1 MKLILQKTA
10 PPLAFALTSVSLFAA
25 VLLRGGVYPE
35 QWKWTALGVSVAA
48 LLITKAAPVNDSSTR
63 TDWAQWLLVALL
75 VWMASQLVPLP
86 PALVAFLS
94 PERSNAV
101 SAARELI
108 GQNARTWF
116 ALSVAPGET
125 LDRLLDVVPAM
136 AAFLVARTLCVYWRS
151 KPWLL
156 AIPVIAIAWLES
168 VLGLLQFYA
177 RRRGSG
183 VAGLAGLS
191 NVVTGTYA
199 NRNHF
204 AGLLEMAFPLAVLCA
219 VASWR
224 KRRPAA
230 TQAGSL
236 KPALAAIGLLSV
248 AACLLVGISLSLSRM
263 AFIATLAAA
272 TLTALILL
280 APHQGHPAPIR
291 RWRWLASPALLVLL
305 LVSLPSR
312 ELLNRFAQVSRLNEI
327 PSDAR
332 LGIWRDTMPLIAA
345 YKWAGCGLGAY
356 EQCFY
361 RFNTRSPMETINF
374 AHNDYLQIIA
384 ELGFAGAALAAAL
397 ALWIAWRLLS
407 VVLRMPASRN
417 WELAVGLLG
426 ALFAIALHSLVDF
439 NLYIPANALTLA
451 WLSGIAASPALRDR

>member
-1 MKLILQKTA
+1 MQPILRKIA

-48 LLITKAAPVNDSSTR
+48 LLVTKGTPVNDSSTR
-63 TDWAQWLLVALL
+63 TDWAQWLLIALL
-75 VWMASQLVPLP
+75 VWMALQLAPLP

-94 PERSNAV
+94 PERWNAV

-125 LDRLLDVVPAM
+125 LERLLDVVPTM

-151 KPWLL
+151 KLWLL
-156 AIPVIAIAWLES
+156 AFPVIAIAWLES
-168 VLGLLQFYA
+168 MLGLLQFYT
-177 RRRGSG
+177 RRGG
-183 VAGLAGLS
+183 GGAAGLAGLS

-199 NRNHF
+199 NKNHF

-219 VASWR
+219 VATWR
-224 KRRPAA
+224 EPAA
-230 TQAGSL
+230 PEAGSL
-236 KPALAAIGLLSV
+236 KPALAAIGVLSV
-248 AACLLVGISLSLSRM
+248 AACLLLGISLSLSRM

-272 TLTALILL
+272 TPTASILL

-312 ELLNRFAQVSRLNEI
+312 ELLNRFTQMSRLNEI

-332 LGIWRDTMPLIAA
+332 LGIWRDTLPLIAA

-384 ELGFAGAALAAAL
+384 ELGFAGAAPAAAL

-407 VVLRMPASRN
+407 VVFWMPASRN

-451 WLSGIAASPALRDR
+451 WLSGIAASPTLRDP

>member
-1 MKLILQKTA
+1 MELILRKTA
-10 PPLAFALTSVSLFAA
+10 SPLAFALMSVSLFAA

-48 LLITKAAPVNDSSTR
+48 LLVTKVTPVSDSSTR
-63 TDWAQWLLVALL
+63 TDWSQLFLVALL
-75 VWMASQLVPLP
+75 VWMAAQMLPLP
-86 PALVAFLS
+86 PALVAHLS
-94 PERSNAV
+94 PERWNAV
-101 SAARELI
+101 SAARQLL

-125 LDRLLDVVPAM
+125 LERLLDVVPAM
-136 AAFLVARTLCVYWRS
+136 AAFLVARTLCVYWRG

-168 VLGLLQFYA
+168 MLGLFQFCV

-183 VAGLAGLS
+183 VASLTVLS

-204 AGLLEMAFPLAVLCA
+204 AGLLEMAFPLAVLYA

-224 KRRPAA
+224 KPAA
-230 TQAGSL
+230 PQVGSL
-236 KPALAAIGLLSV
+236 KAALAAIGLLSV
-248 AACLLVGISLSLSRM
+248 AACLLMGISFSLSRM

-272 TLTALILL
+272 TLTALTLL
-280 APHQGHPAPIR
+280 APHQRHPAPIR

-312 ELLNRFAQVSRLNEI
+312 ELLNRFAQMSRLNDI

-332 LGIWRDTMPLIAA
+332 VEIWRDTMPLIAA
-345 YKWAGCGLGAY
+345 YKWTGCGLGAY

-384 ELGFAGAALAAAL
+384 ELGFAGAALAAGL
-397 ALWIAWRLLS
+397 ALWIASRLLS
-407 VVLRMPASRN
+407 VAFWMPASRN
-417 WELAVGLLG
+417 WELAVGLLS
-426 ALFAIALHSLVDF
+426 ALFAIALHSLADF

-451 WLSGIAASPALRDR
+451 WLSGIAVSPALRDR